1 MDYKQYMAKRN
12 ALQAQAQGL
21 IDAGKVDE
29 ANAKMEEIRALDAE
43 WDGIAKAQANM
54 KVLEGE
60 ARALDVQ
67 ELTDAH
73 APQGGQ
79 ASEKAAMG
87 GGIPAEDAAG
97 GGGGQGAGYRS
108 EAYKNAW
115 AKRMM
120 GAAMTRQ
127 EEECYQ
133 MVNEAFTHTTKNT
146 GEIIPESV
154 AQGIWQEVGEIYPY
168 WNDVSKTYVNG
179 TLTLVKEKGSS
190 GAGWYEEDTQTG
202 DGREEFQK
210 MSLSGCELSRAITVS
225 WKLKEMA
232 IEDFLPY
239 IQRKMAQKMGA
250 ALGYGATH
258 GKGQPGTGD
267 SFKPEPM
274 GIVTALEAQEGTPQV
289 VEYAEGKVRY
299 EDFTKARSLIKGGY
313 AAGGLYIYANSN
325 TIWNE
330 MANVKDANGRPV
342 LMADVVNGGVYR
354 VLSMEVKE
362 DDSMQDGEILIS
374 NPSRGYVANVNKEI
388 SVTTEDHAKARTTDY
403 CAYAI
408 VDGNMLTPN
417 AHALLRRKEAAA
429 SVAVKAAK
437 AAAK

>member
-21 IDAGKVDE
+21 IDAGKVEE

-54 KVLEGE
+54 RALEGE
-60 ARALDVQ
+60 ARALNVQ
-67 ELTDAH
+67 GLTDAH

-87 GGIPAEDAAG
+87 GGVPAEGAA
-97 GGGGQGAGYRS
+97 GGQGAGYRS

-120 GAAMTRQ
+120 GAAMTQQ
-127 EEECYQ
+127 EEECYR

-168 WNDVSKTYVNG
+168 WNDVSKTYVKG
-179 TLTLVKEKGSS
+179 TLTLVKEAGGSN
-190 GAGWYEEDTQTG
+190 AGWYEEDTPTG

-289 VEYAEGKVRY
+289 VEYEGGRLGY
-299 EDFTKARSLIKGGY
+299 EAFTKARSLIKGGY
-313 AAGGLYIYANSN
+313 AAGGLHIYANAS
-325 TIWNE
+325 TIWND
-330 MANVKDANGRPV
+330 MANVKDANGRPI
-342 LMADVVNGGVYR
+342 LMADVASGGVYR
-354 VLSMEVKE
+354 VLSMDVRE

-408 VDGNMLTPN
+408 VDGNMLTPH
-417 AHALLRRKEAAA
+417 AHALLKRAAA
-429 SVAVKAAK
+429 SGAAVAAKTAK

>member
-1 MDYKQYMAKRN
+1 MSYKQYMEKRN
-12 ALQAQAQGL
+12 ALQAEAQGL
-21 IDAGKVDE
+21 IDAGKVEE

-54 KVLEGE
+54 KALEGE
-60 ARALDVQ
+60 ARALNVQ
-67 ELTDAH
+67 GLTDAH
-73 APQGGQ
+73 APQGIT
-79 ASEKAAMG
+79 ASEEAAMG
-87 GGIPAEDAAG
+87 GGASPDAAMG
-97 GGGGQGAGYRS
+97 EGYKS

-120 GAAMTRQ
+120 GAPLSRQ
-127 EEECYQ
+127 EDCYR
-133 MVNEAFTHTTKNT
+133 MVNAAFTHTTKNT
-146 GEIIPESV
+146 GDIIPEGV

-179 TLTLVKEKGSS
+179 TLTLIKEKGSS
-190 GAGWYEEDTQTG
+190 GAGWYDEDTQTG

-232 IEDFLPY
+232 VEDFLPY

-267 SFKPEPM
+267 TFKPEPM

-289 VEYAEGKVRY
+289 VEYAEGKVKY

-313 AAGGLYIYANSN
+313 AAGGLHIYANSN

-330 MANVKDANGRPV
+330 MANVKDANGRPI

-354 VLSMEVKE
+354 VLSMEVRE
-362 DDSMQDGEILIS
+362 DDSMLDGEILMS

-417 AHALLRRKEAAA
+417 AHALLRRKAATA
-429 SVAVKAAK
+429 SK
-437 AAAK
+437 